1 MVKGGIMISSPC
13 KNCPKRDL
21 PKKDCAKDCKLL
33 NAIQDLQMTAEE
45 SGVSSRLDYT
55 EGMRYDI
62 PSSIKKAS
70 MSLHMI

>member
-1 MVKGGIMISSPC
+1 MISSPC

-70 MSLHMI
+70 MSLYMI